1 MCKSICLFGL
11 YSMESICGYIDL
23 YLFAASVQCL
33 KLDYFLKFSCLGRFG
48 KMLAVIKCRVFCI
61 GNRYYLPGSSNSYF
75 SSKNYMVLSV
85 GFNPDPQRIDFTIC
99 MITEF
104 GK

>member
-11 YSMESICGYIDL
+11 YSMESTCGYIDL

-33 KLDYFLKFSCLGRFG
+33 KLDYFLKFSCLERFG

-61 GNRYYLPGSSNSYF
+61 GNRYYLPGGSNSYF
-75 SSKNYMVLSV
+75 FLKELH
-85 GFNPDPQRIDFTIC
+85 GTFRWL
-99 MITEF
+99 
-104 GK
+104 

>member
-1 MCKSICLFGL
+1 
-11 YSMESICGYIDL
+11 
-23 YLFAASVQCL
+23 
-33 KLDYFLKFSCLGRFG
+33 
-48 KMLAVIKCRVFCI
+48 MLAVIKCRVFCI
-61 GNRYYLPGSSNSYF
+61 GNGYYLPGSSNRYF
-75 SSKNYMVLSV
+75 SSMNCMVLSI